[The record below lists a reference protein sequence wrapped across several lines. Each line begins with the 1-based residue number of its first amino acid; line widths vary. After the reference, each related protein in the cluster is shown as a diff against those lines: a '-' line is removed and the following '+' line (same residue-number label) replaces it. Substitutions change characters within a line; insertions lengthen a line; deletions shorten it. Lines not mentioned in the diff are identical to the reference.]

1 MEDTETS
8 STVSN
13 NPQNQ
18 PHWLQIAEYTALGA
32 SIVGSGLALV
42 LEKIAFVAPPITLA
56 LVLNSINR
64 KRFEEKIQ
72 KHINNEVEELRIDI
86 DSVNGYPE
94 KIQEKFT
101 ELTPESPINFSQNQ
115 SDFEFNTITKED
127 WDTINTKFSDIDEEL
142 QSLKDL
148 TTDLQQNL
156 ADNLQSTKNA
166 SIIDEEL
173 QSLKDLTT
181 DLQQNLADNLQST
194 KNASMSN
201 KIEELQAQI
210 NRLQDLNRD
219 IVRPYFIRLIRA
231 VKQLHKMIEF

>member
-13 NPQNQ
+13 NPQSQ

-42 LEKIAFVAPPITLA
+42 LEKISFVAPPITLA

-86 DSVNGYPE
+86 DSVDGYSE

-127 WDTINTKFSDIDEEL
+127 WDTINTKFSNIDEEL

-148 TTDLQQNL
+148 TTDLQQHL
-156 ADNLQSTKNA
+156 ADNLQSTNN
-166 SIIDEEL
+166 
-173 QSLKDLTT
+173 T
-181 DLQQNLADNLQST
+181 
-194 KNASMSN
+194 SMSN
-201 KIEELQAQI
+201 KIEELQAQV

-231 VKQLHKMIEF
+231 VKQLHKMIES

>member
-13 NPQNQ
+13 NPQSQ
-18 PHWLQIAEYTALGA
+18 PHWLQIAEYTAVVA
-32 SIVGSGLALV
+32 SIFGSGLALV
-42 LEKIAFVAPPITLA
+42 LEKISFVAPPITLA

-86 DSVNGYPE
+86 DSVDGYPDKIPE
-94 KIQEKFT
+94 KIT
-101 ELTPESPINFSQNQ
+101 ELTPESPISFSQNQ

-127 WDTINTKFSDIDEEL
+127 WETINTKFSDIDEEL

-148 TTDLQQNL
+148 TTDLHQHL
-156 ADNLQSTKNA
+156 GDNLQSTNNA
-166 SIIDEEL
+166 Y
-173 QSLKDLTT
+173 
-181 DLQQNLADNLQST
+181 
-194 KNASMSN
+194 MSN

-219 IVRPYFIRLIRA
+219 LVRPYFIRLIRA
-231 VKQLHKMIEF
+231 VKQLQKIIKS

>member
-1 MEDTETS
+1 MEETETS

-13 NPQNQ
+13 NPQSQ

-32 SIVGSGLALV
+32 SIVGSGLALL
-42 LEKIAFVAPPITLA
+42 LEKISFVAPPITLA

-64 KRFEEKIQ
+64 KRFESKIQ
-72 KHINNEVEELRIDI
+72 TYINNEVEELRIDI
-86 DSVNGYPE
+86 DSVDRYPE
-94 KIQEKFT
+94 KALEKIT

-148 TTDLQQNL
+148 TTDLHQHL
-156 ADNLQSTKNA
+156 GDNLQSTN
-166 SIIDEEL
+166 
-173 QSLKDLTT
+173 
-181 DLQQNLADNLQST
+181 
-194 KNASMSN
+194 NASMSN
-201 KIEELQAQI
+201 KIEELQAQV
-210 NRLQDLNRD
+210 NKLQDLNRD

-231 VKQLHKMIEF
+231 VKQLHKTIKS

>member
-13 NPQNQ
+13 NSQSQ

-32 SIVGSGLALV
+32 SIVGSGFALA

-72 KHINNEVEELRIDI
+72 THINNEVEELKIDI
-86 DSVNGYPE
+86 DSVDRYPE
-94 KIQEKFT
+94 KIQEKIT

-148 TTDLQQNL
+148 TTDLNQRLVKNL
-156 ADNLQSTKNA
+156 P
-166 SIIDEEL
+166 SINDV
-173 QSLKDLTT
+173 
-181 DLQQNLADNLQST
+181 
-194 KNASMSN
+194 SMSN
-201 KIEELQAQI
+201 EIEQIQAQVD
-210 NRLQDLNRD
+210 RLQDLNKD
-219 IVRPYFIRLIRA
+219 IVRPYFVRLIRA
-231 VKQLHKMIEF
+231 VKELQKAIKS

>member
-13 NPQNQ
+13 NPQSQ

-42 LEKIAFVAPPITLA
+42 LEKISFVAPPITLA

-72 KHINNEVEELRIDI
+72 TYINNDIEELRIDI
-86 DSVNGYPE
+86 DSVDGYPE
-94 KIQEKFT
+94 KIPEKFT

-148 TTDLQQNL
+148 TTDLQKHL
-156 ADNLQSTKNA
+156 GDNLQSTN
-166 SIIDEEL
+166 
-173 QSLKDLTT
+173 
-181 DLQQNLADNLQST
+181 
-194 KNASMSN
+194 NASMSN
-201 KIEELQAQI
+201 KIEELQAQV

-231 VKQLHKMIEF
+231 VKQLHKTIES